1 MIMIYISLGFMA
13 LIGFI
18 VFMAFK
24 KGFELNITKNI
35 NLRLGKIS
43 PTAKQKLKTAN
54 KSIIVKKENK

>member
-1 MIMIYISLGFMA
+1 MA